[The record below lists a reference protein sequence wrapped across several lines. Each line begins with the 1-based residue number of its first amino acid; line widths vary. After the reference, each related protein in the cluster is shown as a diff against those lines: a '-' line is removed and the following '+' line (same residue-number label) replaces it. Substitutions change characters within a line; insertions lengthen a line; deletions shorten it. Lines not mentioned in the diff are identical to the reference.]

1 MPAHGQRWRDDPG
14 LIDCHTHLVFGGSRA
29 DEFEARLEG
38 VSYEE
43 IARHGGGIIS
53 TVRDT
58 REASEDELFAA
69 ALPRLDALLAD
80 GVTTVEIKS
89 GYGLDVENELKML
102 RVARRLGEARPV
114 RVVTSLL
121 GAHALPPEYAD
132 DSDGYIDLVCQA
144 MIPAAADEGLA
155 DAVDVF
161 CEKIA
166 FSVAQCER
174 VFEAAQAHGLPI
186 KAHAE
191 QLSNLGGSAMAARH
205 GALSADHIEYL
216 DDAGIAAMRDAGSVA
231 VILPGAFHTLRE
243 TQQPPIT
250 GLREAG
256 VPMAVATDANPGS
269 SPLFMPT
276 LMLNLACTLFRLTP
290 REALAGMTAHGAR
303 ALGFAELGRLRE
315 GAPATC
321 VSGTSTLRRSS
332 PMPSSPVDSVSASSP
347 ANPWRSSL
355 MANEIDMSL
364 WQVAAT
370 PSPTVTAGTS
380 ASRPFRRR
388 PSGMCPSRLRQRCRR
403 GPQPGRV
410 GAAAGPSAI
419 RRALAPLAW
428 HREAPAFDAGDVT
441 CEDDALEAAQAALAE
456 RLAPLLDAGHLHRA
470 GRRPRDRL
478 CQLASLARHLAPR
491 ETPPRVGI
499 INLDAHFDLRD
510 PGHVRSSGTPFSQIA
525 EDCHARGWPF
535 RYACLGISRAAN
547 TRALF
552 QRARALDVLVREDR
566 DVTPTRL
573 DTIQRDLERFIAH
586 CDRLYLT
593 IDLDVL
599 PACEAP
605 GVSAPAARGV
615 PLALLE
621 PLIETVR
628 DSGKLCLADIA
639 ELNPDHDID
648 DRTARVAARLIHLL
662 TLNG

>member
-1 MPAHGQRWRDDPG
+1 MTHPRTRLLWQDVTVFDGQETLPDAMAVIVEDDRIQSLIPMRELSSEHAETCRLMGSGGVMTPG
-14 LIDCHTHLVFGGSRA
+14 LVDCHTHLVFGGGRA

-38 VSYEE
+38 ASYEE
-43 IARHGGGIIS
+43 IAQRGGGIIS

-58 REASEDELFAA
+58 RAASEEELFAA

-121 GAHALPPEYAD
+121 GAHALPPEYRD

-144 MIPAAADEGLA
+144 MIPAAAAEGLA

-243 TQQPPIT
+243 TQRPPIA

-303 ALGFAELGRLRE
+303 ALGMPELGRLRE
-315 GAPATC
+315 DAPADLC
-321 VSGTSTLRRSS
+321 LWNI
-332 PMPSSPVDSVSASSP
+332 DSP
-347 ANPWRSSL
+347 AELAYAVQP
-355 MANEIDMSL
+355 
-364 WQVAAT
+364 
-370 PSPTVTAGTS
+370 G
-380 ASRPFRRR
+380 
-388 PSGMCPSRLRQRCRR
+388 RLRQRVVA
-403 GPQPGRV
+403 GQPV
-410 GAAAGPSAI
+410 EE
-419 RRALAPLAW
+419 LA
-428 HREAPAFDAGDVT
+428 HG
-441 CEDDALEAAQAALAE
+441 Q
-456 RLAPLLDAGHLHRA
+456 
-470 GRRPRDRL
+470 
-478 CQLASLARHLAPR
+478 
-491 ETPPRVGI
+491 
-499 INLDAHFDLRD
+499 
-510 PGHVRSSGTPFSQIA
+510 
-525 EDCHARGWPF
+525 
-535 RYACLGISRAAN
+535 
-547 TRALF
+547 
-552 QRARALDVLVREDR
+552 
-566 DVTPTRL
+566 
-573 DTIQRDLERFIAH
+573 
-586 CDRLYLT
+586 
-593 IDLDVL
+593 
-599 PACEAP
+599 
-605 GVSAPAARGV
+605 
-615 PLALLE
+615 
-621 PLIETVR
+621 
-628 DSGKLCLADIA
+628 
-639 ELNPDHDID
+639 
-648 DRTARVAARLIHLL
+648 
-662 TLNG
+662 